1 MKPLTLR
8 RRLRGS
14 RRGKG
19 EGEVRDVGM
28 SAVGAQAISPRR
40 LDATGAFDL
49 CGDIDFHTMNDH
61 KVVLVIREI
70 GILF

>member
-1 MKPLTLR
+1 LGNASGGIEPSLSPPDEICHIHPT
-8 RRLRGS
+8 
-14 RRGKG
+14 
-19 EGEVRDVGM
+19 
-28 SAVGAQAISPRR
+28 APAIR

>member
-1 MKPLTLR
+1 LQALIRLLKPEQFSLVQILPHR
-8 RRLRGS
+8 
-14 RRGKG
+14 
-19 EGEVRDVGM
+19 
-28 SAVGAQAISPRR
+28 PRR

>member
-1 MKPLTLR
+1 AGWYR
-8 RRLRGS
+8 W
-14 RRGKG
+14 
-19 EGEVRDVGM
+19 
-28 SAVGAQAISPRR
+28 SALC
-40 LDATGAFDL
+40 LDAKGAFDL